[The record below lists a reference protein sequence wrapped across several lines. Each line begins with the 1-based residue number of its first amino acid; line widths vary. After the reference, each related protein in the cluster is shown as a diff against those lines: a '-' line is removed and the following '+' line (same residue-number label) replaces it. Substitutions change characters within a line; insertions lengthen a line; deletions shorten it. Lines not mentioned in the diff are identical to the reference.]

1 MYLNRKS
8 FSLCLL
14 LTATIA
20 ACAMKAKYPLS
31 DHFDGN
37 KFFHAGLDSDKSF
50 WTVVKWTLSRPELN
64 YPKWLD
70 NTAKP
75 QLPEKLDEKKI
86 AATWVNHAGFLL
98 QTKNFNFLTDPIWAQ
113 RTSPVSFLGPKRFRD
128 PGIKLEELPPI
139 HFVVLSHNHY
149 DHFNLESIKNLH
161 EKFQPV
167 FIMALGNAKLVDD
180 IEGIKVVELDWWH
193 SHTVNSGE
201 SSATI
206 TLVPSQHW
214 SARGLTDK
222 REALWGG
229 YVVAADAAKVYFA
242 GDTGFNQEIFNNIA
256 DKFKDLDLALLPIG
270 AYEPRW
276 FMKVNHV
283 NPEEAVQIH
292 LTLKPKMS
300 VAMHYGT
307 FQLSDEEFGQP
318 EKDLATAKKKLAV
331 DNFVTLDVGQTQ
343 IF

>member
-1 MYLNRKS
+1 MYSNRKS
-8 FSLCLL
+8 LSLGLL
-14 LTATIA
+14 LLVTIA
-20 ACAMKAKYPLS
+20 ACAMKEKYPVG
-31 DHFDGN
+31 DHFDGK
-37 KFFHAGLDSDKSF
+37 KFFHAGLENDKDF
-50 WTVVKWTLSRPELN
+50 WTVVKWLLSRPELN

-70 NTAKP
+70 NTSKP
-75 QLPEKLDEKKI
+75 QLPSDLAADKV
-86 AATWVNHAGFLL
+86 AATFINHASFLL
-98 QTKNFNFLTDPIWAQ
+98 QTKNFNFLTDPIWGQ
-113 RTSPVSFLGPKRFRD
+113 RASPVSFLGPKRFRD

-149 DHFNLESIKNLH
+149 DHFNLESIKSLH
-161 EKFQPV
+161 EKFKPV
-167 FIMALGNAKLVDD
+167 FIMPLGNAKLVDD
-180 IEGIKVVELDWWH
+180 IEAIKVVELDWWH
-193 SHTVNSGE
+193 SHTLKNGD

-229 YVVAADAAKVYFA
+229 YVVESDAAKVYFA
-242 GDTGFNQEIFNNIA
+242 GDTGFNQEIFNHIA
-256 DKFKDLDLALLPIG
+256 DKFNDLDLALIPIG

-292 LTLKPKMS
+292 LTLKPKVS
-300 VAMHYGT
+300 VGMHYGT
-307 FQLSDEEFGQP
+307 FRLSDEAYGQP
-318 EKDLATAKKKLAV
+318 EKDLATAKTKLSV
-331 DNFVTLDVGQTQ
+331 DNFITLDIGQTQ